1 MFRRFVISFKS
12 KIDCDRSKFQRKN
25 FRSLK
30 YTFHLFFKCISA
42 HAIGWFMICLFQG
55 MGLWLVRLLMWCV
68 LALLNNMAT
77 ASASKNFSSKFIS
90 KHASLTFLQK
100 KFCCYYS
107 YTLMKL
113 LEFYFYIMFGL
124 LFVGWDF
131 LWCWLQ
137 LWSPCF
143 TCWYVTWLSN
153 GTQLEHVFL
162 YCTQYT
168 TEKDANSKLLLCSPP
183 KKHRKK
189 PN

>member
-124 LFVGWDF
+124 LFCRVGFPLMLITTVIAMFYLLICHVAFQWHPTWTCLF
-131 LWCWLQ
+131 VLYTGYNRIGCKFQ
-137 LWSPCF
+137 TVIVFSPK
-143 TCWYVTWLSN
+143 N
-153 GTQLEHVFL
+153 P
-162 YCTQYT
+162 
-168 TEKDANSKLLLCSPP
+168 EKKN
-183 KKHRKK
+183 
-189 PN
+189 